1 MSASGER
8 YRRQEALLEI
18 LMDRRN
24 IGSQTELQELLRA
37 RGIEATQ
44 SSVSR
49 DLKDLGIKRVKGRYV
64 LPPWRSVGEGD
75 FKQVVGFVQSGVPA
89 GPNIVVIVTSP
100 SAARVVAWAI
110 DSAGWPEVRG
120 TVAGEDTLFVAV
132 DDAEDQSTFLNR
144 LKEYVGDWRRDD
156 E

>member
-1 MSASGER
+1 MPIIGER

-18 LMDRRN
+18 LMDHRN
-24 IGSQTELQELLRA
+24 VGSQSELQDLLRE

-64 LPPWRSVGEGD
+64 LPPWRAVGEGD
-75 FKQVVGFVQSGVPA
+75 FKQVVGFVQSAVTA
-89 GPNIVVIVTSP
+89 GPNIVVILTSP

-110 DSAGWPEVRG
+110 DSAGWPDVKG

-132 DDAEDQSTFLNR
+132 PDAEAQSTFLKR
-144 LKEYVGDWRRDD
+144 LKEYVGDWKR

>member
-24 IGSQTELQELLRA
+24 IGSQTELQELLRE

-64 LPPWRSVGEGD
+64 LPPWRAVGEGD
-75 FKQVVGFVQSGVPA
+75 FKLVVGFVQSAVPA
-89 GPNIVVIVTSP
+89 DERRGFFAWFTGNHV
-100 SAARVVAWAI
+100 AATLVARW
-110 DSAGWPEVRG
+110 SVG
-120 TVAGEDTLFVAV
+120 
-132 DDAEDQSTFLNR
+132 
-144 LKEYVGDWRRDD
+144 VGDVLPGPCAPSRSAPGAPGSNRRLAPGTLRSRAHA
-156 E
+156 

>member
-1 MSASGER
+1 MAASGER
-8 YRRQEALLEI
+8 YRRQEALLEV

-24 IGSQTELQELLRA
+24 IGSQTELQEFLRE

-44 SSVSR
+44 SSISR
-49 DLKDLGIKRVKGRYV
+49 DLKDMGIKRVKGRYV

-75 FKQVVGFVQSGVPA
+75 FKQVVGFLQSAVPA
-89 GPNIVVIVTSP
+89 GTNLVVIVTSP

-110 DSAGWPEVRG
+110 DSAGWPEVKG

-132 DDAEDQSTFLNR
+132 DGEDEQVTFLNR
-144 LKEYVGDWRRDD
+144 LTEYVGDWKR

>member
-1 MSASGER
+1 MAASGER
-8 YRRQEALLEI
+8 YRRQEMLLEI

-24 IGSQTELQELLRA
+24 IGSQTELQELLLE

-75 FKQVVGFVQSGVPA
+75 FKQVVGFLQSAVPA
-89 GPNIVVIVTSP
+89 GSNLVVIITSP

-132 DDAEDQSTFLNR
+132 DGAEAQSIFINR
-144 LKEYVGDWRRDD
+144 MKEYVGDWER

>member
-24 IGSQTELQELLRA
+24 VGSQTELQELLRE
-37 RGIEATQ
+37 RGIEVTQ

-64 LPPWRSVGEGD
+64 LPPWRAVGEGD
-75 FKQVVGFVQSGVPA
+75 FKQVVGFVQSAVPA
-89 GPNIVVIVTSP
+89 GPNIVVILTSP

-110 DSAGWPEVRG
+110 DSSGWPEVKG

-132 DDAEDQSTFLNR
+132 PDVEAQATLFTR
-144 LKEYVGDWRRDD
+144 LREYIDNWSKD
-156 E
+156 

>member
-1 MSASGER
+1 MAASGER
-8 YRRQEALLEI
+8 YRRQEMLLEI

-24 IGSQTELQELLRA
+24 IGSQTELQELLRE
-37 RGIEATQ
+37 RGIEANQ
-44 SSVSR
+44 SSISR
-49 DLKDLGIKRVKGRYV
+49 DLKELGIKRVKGRYI

-75 FKQVVGFVQSGVPA
+75 FKQVVGFVQSAVPA
-89 GPNIVVIVTSP
+89 GANLVVIVTSP

-132 DDAEDQSTFLNR
+132 DDAAAQSIFIRR
-144 LKEYVGDWRRDD
+144 LKEYIGDWRR

>member
-1 MSASGER
+1 MAASGER
-8 YRRQEALLEI
+8 YRRQEMLLEV
-18 LMDRRN
+18 LMDHRN
-24 IGSQTELQELLRA
+24 IGSQMELQEMLRE

-44 SSVSR
+44 SSISR
-49 DLKDLGIKRVKGRYV
+49 DLKDLGIKRVKGRYI

-75 FKQVVGFVQSGVPA
+75 FKQIVGFLQSAVPA
-89 GPNIVVIVTSP
+89 GSNLVVIVTSP

-132 DDAEDQSTFLNR
+132 DDAEGQTVFIRRIKDYT
-144 LKEYVGDWRRDD
+144 GDWRR

>member
-1 MSASGER
+1 MAASGER

-24 IGSQTELQELLRA
+24 IGSQTELQEFLRE

-44 SSVSR
+44 SSISR

-75 FKQVVGFVQSGVPA
+75 FKQVVGFLQSAVPA
-89 GPNIVVIVTSP
+89 GTNLVVILTSP

-110 DSAGWPEVRG
+110 DSAGWPEVKG

-132 DDAEDQSTFLNR
+132 NGAEDQSIFINR
-144 LKEYVGDWRRDD
+144 LKEYVGDWER

>member
-24 IGSQTELQELLRA
+24 IGSQTELQELLRE

-89 GPNIVVIVTSP
+89 GPNLVVIVTSP

-156 E
+156 

>member
-24 IGSQTELQELLRA
+24 IGSQTELQELLRE

-49 DLKDLGIKRVKGRYV
+49 DLKELGIKRVKGRYV

-75 FKQVVGFVQSGVPA
+75 FKQVVGFLQSAVPA
-89 GPNIVVIVTSP
+89 GSNIVVIVTSP

-120 TVAGEDTLFVAV
+120 TVAGEDTLFVAL
-132 DDAEDQSTFLNR
+132 DDDGAQSTFLQR
-144 LKEYVGDWRRDD
+144 LKEYVGDWRRD
-156 E
+156 